1 MNPFWMQTPPVA
13 PTPLAPAQAPVDTP
27 AQAPAN
33 APAQAP
39 VQAPAHA
46 PAQALL
52 SSSQPVYDVRG
63 NVVFGTCDKIH
74 EHDGFNNPM
83 EAALIL
89 QGMESLSSPPRQKA
103 VPRVDHNGDP
113 LSHQDALL

>member
-13 PTPLAPAQAPVDTP
+13 QTPLAPAQAPV
-27 AQAPAN
+27 N
-33 APAQAP
+33 ASAQAP
-39 VQAPAHA
+39 VQAPGHA

-63 NVVFGTCDKIH
+63 NVIFGTCDKIH
-74 EHDGFNNPM
+74 EHDGFNNLM

-89 QGMESLSSPPRQKA
+89 QGMESLSSPPRQKT

-113 LSHQDALL
+113 LSYLPGCLTPGSC